1 MKFNGIVDNTKEITA
16 WDGNAVFEDVYIS
29 GNLYHNTPQFY
40 PPSVTTEERD
50 ALSVTEGALIYN
62 TGQKRVELY
71 TGTEWVTLSAS
82 THAHTSQYL
91 QSTQRVETTKVTLA
105 AVTDWTTTTY
115 NHAITP
121 RAAGSKIKI
130 WLSSSMYQD
139 VDDAT
144 GGVSIF
150 RSVAGGTFTNLS
162 SAMYGFNPF
171 YCNGLDSPVDL
182 QHPIKI
188 QYIDSPTYTLGQT
201 ITYEAYYISD
211 KDQNQWNGLRT
222 GSLVWVLEEISA

>member
-1 MKFNGIVDNTKEITA
+1 MKWKEPDYTKEIETFQ
-16 WDGNAVFEDVYIS
+16 DQTVFEDVYIS

-50 ALSVTEGALIYN
+50 ALSVTEGAMIYN
-62 TGQKRVELY
+62 TTNKKIEFY
-71 TGTEWVTLSAS
+71 TGTSWTTPSGGNQLI
-82 THAHTSQYL
+82 
-91 QSTQRVETTKVTLA
+91 QSTQRVETTKKTLG

-121 RAAGSKIKI
+121 KAAGSKIKI

-150 RSVAGGTFTNLS
+150 RSVAGGTFNNLS
-162 SAMYGFNPF
+162 TAPYGFNPW
-171 YCNGLDSPVDL
+171 YCVELVGADDF
-182 QHPIKI
+182 QHPVKI

-211 KDQNQWNGLRT
+211 KGNNQWNGVRS
-222 GSLVWVLEEISA
+222 GSQVWILEELSA

>member
-1 MKFNGIVDNTKEITA
+1 MKFEGIVDQTKEITA

-62 TGQKRVELY
+62 TTNKRIELY
-71 TGTEWVTLSAS
+71 TGTSWTTPSGS
-82 THAHTSQYL
+82 NQII
-91 QSTQRVETTKVTLA
+91 QSTQRVENTKKTLS

-115 NHAITP
+115 NHSITP
-121 RAAGSKIKI
+121 KEAGSKIKI

-139 VDDAT
+139 VNDAT

-162 SAMYGFNPF
+162 SATYGFNPF
-171 YCNGLDSPVDL
+171 YSNGISSPVDF
-182 QHPIKI
+182 QHPVKI
-188 QYIDSPTYTLGQT
+188 QYIDSPTYTVGQT

-211 KDQNQWNGLRT
+211 KDQNQWNGTRD
-222 GSLVWVLEEISA
+222 GSQVWILEEISA